1 MRHARCASQ
10 YEIDPRFA
18 LEPCQEFLV
27 ALGCLRDDL
36 LVRLALAGLEPRLR
50 VRADEIAQLPTVA
63 LDNVPNNVANHGGR
77 NGFGERGGEQSAKP
91 SPMRV
96 ETVLW
101 RRRCF
106 GEDRRGDDPR
116 LHDGDAHIEG
126 ADLLGEDLAKRL
138 EGPFRRGVA
147 RHRRARQP
155 ACDRGDVDDGSLA
168 PLAHAW
174 DYRLD
179 AAKTAEEIG
188 FHHLAKVIDRRLFHR
203 AAARDTG
210 VVDQNVDRAVPSDHF
225 GEGLAYRGVV
235 VDVELCDMD
244 RKLFFLGD
252 FADLSAALQI
262 AHGGHNSMAR
272 ACERDSRREPDA
284 AV

>member
-18 LEPCQEFLV
+18 LEPRQEFLV
-27 ALGCLRDDL
+27 ALGRLRDDL

-101 RRRCF
+101 RRRRF
-106 GEDRRGDDPR
+106 GENRRGDDPR
-116 LHDGDAHIEG
+116 LHDGNAHIEG
-126 ADLLGEDLAKRL
+126 ADLLGEDLAERL

-147 RHRRARQP
+147 RHRRAGQP

-188 FHHLAKVIDRRLFHR
+188 FHDLAKLIDRCFFDR
-203 AAARDTG
+203 AAARDAR
-210 VVDQNVDRAVPSDHF
+210 VVDQNINRPMACDDFA
-225 GEGLAYRGVV
+225 EGLAHRCVV
-235 VDVELCDMD
+235 VDIELCKM
-244 RKLFFLGD
+244 
-252 FADLSAALQI
+252 
-262 AHGGHNSMAR
+262 
-272 ACERDSRREPDA
+272 
-284 AV
+284 